1 MARSQLN
8 SIKVY
13 ESPKTHG
20 SGVGEV
26 GSRVGDSIAVSRKV
40 VLQSEKSSRDN
51 VESSYG

>member
-1 MARSQLN
+1 MARSPLS
-8 SIKVY
+8 SIKVH
-13 ESPKTHG
+13 ESPRTHENG
-20 SGVGEV
+20 AGEV